1 VAIWGTTPP
10 WEITTFP
17 ITNCKHNRSRL
28 ARELRHTEQLVQLLI
43 VSDSQLQMP
52 WNDTLLLVIT
62 GSIASQL
69 EDLRGQVLQN
79 GSEVDYACN
88 QVSQ

>member
-1 VAIWGTTPP
+1 M
-10 WEITTFP
+10 
-17 ITNCKHNRSRL
+17 
-28 ARELRHTEQLVQLLI
+28 QLLI

-69 EDLRGQVLQN
+69 EDLSGQVLQN
-79 GSEVDYACN
+79 GSEVDYTYN